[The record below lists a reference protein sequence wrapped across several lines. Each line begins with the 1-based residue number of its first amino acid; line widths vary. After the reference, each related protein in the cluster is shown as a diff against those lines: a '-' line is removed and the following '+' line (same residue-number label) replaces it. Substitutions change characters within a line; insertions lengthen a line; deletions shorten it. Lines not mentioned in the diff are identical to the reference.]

1 MRHARELCRLYQNFI
16 STLAETTTFLMI
28 NNFYSSLMIK
38 FALNKKAEIGQLVEH
53 QFPKLKAV
61 DKKI

>member
-1 MRHARELCRLYQNFI
+1 
-16 STLAETTTFLMI
+16 MI

-38 FALNKKAEIGQLVEH
+38 FALNKKAEIAQLVEH
-53 QFPKLKAV
+53 PFPKLKAV